1 MAKATDRPRR
11 TGSVVLFRLSILFM
25 STALGACAAA
35 PEATVPAAAAP
46 VAAPTAAAV
55 TPAANPA
62 AKLVPVR
69 PQIYAPFRLTAD
81 LSSLSPEE
89 RQMLGLFIDA
99 AQIMDDLFWK
109 QAYGDRARLLNGIGD
124 PRTRQF
130 AEINYGPWDRLED
143 NRPFAPGVG
152 AKPEGAAF
160 YPPDM
165 SREEFE
171 RAQLPGKDSLYTFIT
186 RDARGALALLPYGF
200 RFAAELRRAASLLN
214 QAAAFA
220 TDAGL
225 HNYLELRADA
235 LTSDDYRASDMAWLD
250 MKNNRIDL
258 VIGPIETYEDRLF
271 GYKAAYEAYVLV
283 KDMAWSKR
291 LARYAAMLPDLQR
304 GLPVPD
310 AYKAEAT
317 GSDSD
322 LNAYDVIYYGGHCN
336 AGSKTIAINL
346 PNDEQVQLAKGTRRL
361 QLKNAIRA
369 KFEKIMVPIA
379 AELIAE
385 DQQRHINFDAFFA
398 DVMFHEVAHGL
409 GIKNTINGK
418 GTVREAL
425 KDHAGAIEEG
435 KADVLGLYMITKLHE
450 RGELTGSLEDYYV
463 TFLAGMFRSVR
474 WGAASAHG
482 EANMVRFNYFAEHG
496 AFTRDAASGRYRVDM
511 PRMRQAVD
519 GLSGL
524 ILRLQGDGDYAAV
537 TRLNEKQGLI
547 GPQLRADL
555 DRLAAR
561 EIPVDVVFE
570 QGKSVLGLESAAAR

>member
-1 MAKATDRPRR
+1 M
-11 TGSVVLFRLSILFM
+11 
-25 STALGACAAA
+25 
-35 PEATVPAAAAP
+35 
-46 VAAPTAAAV
+46 

-200 RFAAELRRAASLLN
+200 RFAAELRQAASLLN

-322 LNAYDVIYYGGHCN
+322 LNAYDVIYYAGDCN

>member
-1 MAKATDRPRR
+1 LK
-11 TGSVVLFRLSILFM
+11 
-25 STALGACAAA
+25 
-35 PEATVPAAAAP
+35 
-46 VAAPTAAAV
+46 
-55 TPAANPA
+55 
-62 AKLVPVR
+62 
-69 PQIYAPFRLTAD
+69 
-81 LSSLSPEE
+81 
-89 RQMLGLFIDA
+89 
-99 AQIMDDLFWK
+99 
-109 QAYGDRARLLNGIGD
+109 GIGD
-124 PRTRQF
+124 ARTRQF

-200 RFAAELRRAASLLN
+200 RFAAELRQAASLLN
-214 QAAAFA
+214 QAAALA

-250 MKNNRIDL
+250 MKDNRIDL

-524 ILRLQGDGDYAAV
+524 ILRLQGDGDYTAV

>member
-11 TGSVVLFRLSILFM
+11 TGSVVLFRLSILLM
-25 STALGACAAA
+25 STALGACAAT

-511 PRMRQAVD
+511 ARMRQAVD

-570 QGKSVLGLESAAAR
+570 QGKSALGLDTAAAR

>member
-1 MAKATDRPRR
+1 MVNPTDRPRR

-35 PEATVPAAAAP
+35 PEATAPAAAAP
-46 VAAPTAAAV
+46 VAAPPAAAV

-62 AKLVPVR
+62 AELVPVR

-89 RQMLGLFIDA
+89 RRMLGLFIDA

-109 QAYGDRARLLNGIGD
+109 QAYGDRDRLLRGIAD

-186 RDARGALALLPYGF
+186 RDARGALALVPYGF
-200 RFAAELRRAASLLN
+200 RFAAELRQAASLLN
-214 QAAAFA
+214 QAAALA
-220 TDAGL
+220 TDTGL
-225 HNYLELRADA
+225 RSYLELRADA

-250 MKNNRIDL
+250 MKDNRIDL

-369 KFEKIMVPIA
+369 KFEKIMMPIA

-511 PRMRQAVD
+511 ARMRQAVD

-524 ILRLQGDGDYAAV
+524 ILKLQGDGDYAAV